1 MVKRALT
8 AIFLVALLASTP
20 LFAAK
25 AKGKEGP
32 DLIQKM
38 MSDMRAWANA
48 LAAYKIDHDR
58 YPSAANINALRTHLV
73 PKYAKALPTVD
84 PWGNL
89 YAASANGETFHI
101 VRGGDLGLAFGEF
114 ARRESLGHIECAEPD
129 PLKKISARDDKCEA
143 VGYWVMSIRKSEQQ
157 QNDDLL
163 EPRFPVQSASS
174 TASVEPAR

>member
-8 AIFLVALLASTP
+8 AIFLVALLGSMP

-25 AKGKEGP
+25 AKAKENP
-32 DLIQKM
+32 DFVQKM

-48 LAAYKIDHDR
+48 LAAYKVDYNR
-58 YPSAANINALRTHLV
+58 YPTAANINALRTHLV
-73 PKYAKALPTVD
+73 PGYAKTLPLVD
-84 PWGNL
+84 PWGNH
-89 YAASANGETFHI
+89 YSASANGETFHI

-114 ARRESLGHIECAEPD
+114 ARRESLGHIECAEPN
-129 PLKKISARDDKCEA
+129 PLKKVSTKDDKCEA

-157 QNDDLL
+157 QNNDLL